1 MQRGRVL
8 REKRVAFRKDI
19 KRAIR
24 VPHSK
29 LRYIIDLRPNQYVG
43 KKNGER
49 RERNEKE
56 NEIKKSRKSSCDDA
70 I

>member
-43 KKNGER
+43 KKMEKDER
-49 RERNEKE
+49 ET
-56 NEIKKSRKSSCDDA
+56 KKKMR
-70 I
+70 